1 MRAES
6 LRLIA
11 EDVNESSVAPT
22 PEVPASFVKRVS
34 KQAKG
39 GDQYFQLSI
48 MSIRDKINKLSSG
61 LRRYDEQLREVVHDM
76 PRQSFQSFQSGA
88 SAAID
93 SSMSFINDR
102 EDTVTLGIEMGRPE
116 SSQSNLITIA
126 IIE

>member
-11 EDVNESSVAPT
+11 EDFNESSVAAT
-22 PEVPASFVKRVS
+22 PEVPPSFVKRVS

-39 GDQYFQLSI
+39 DQYFQLSI
-48 MSIRDKINKLSSG
+48 LSIREKINKLSSG
-61 LRRYDEQLREVVHDM
+61 LRRYDEQLREVVHDL
-76 PRQSFQSFQSGA
+76 PRQSFQSEAGP

-93 SSMSFINDR
+93 SSMSFLNDR
-102 EDTVTLGIEMGRPE
+102 EDSVRLGIEMGRPE
-116 SSQSNLITIA
+116 SSQSNLMTIA